1 MNSTAQSKHFEGTGA
16 GKELIT
22 IFQDPWMDHILFQEM
37 ELPILPIL
45 TLGSRGVLQRSIQI
59 KKLHY

>member
-45 TLGSRGVLQRSIQI
+45 TLGSRGVL
-59 KKLHY
+59 